1 PGRPDLRPDER
12 HGHGHHR
19 PHRPADGRLE
29 DRAPGPAKPALR
41 LRRVRRTVPAAVRLR
56 AALNSSAGARLRP
69 PASVARLRP
78 GYGGGQ
84 RKTPAVWAGVL
95 GIKPLAMTYSCMA
108 GATLPLAQLRFTS
121 EFGMGSGG
129 STALWSPGKGW
140 RVARVRAASHGVGSS
155 EVWACWTCRKV
166 QGVLRLYGQA
176 ARIIS
181 TG

>member
-1 PGRPDLRPDER
+1 
-12 HGHGHHR
+12 
-19 PHRPADGRLE
+19 
-29 DRAPGPAKPALR
+29 
-41 LRRVRRTVPAAVRLR
+41 RVR
-56 AALNSSAGARLRP
+56 RP
-69 PASVARLRP
+69 PASGVWGWPKKNPHRV
-78 GYGGGQ
+78 GGGF
-84 RKTPAVWAGVL
+84 

-166 QGVLRLYGQA
+166 QGALRLYGQA